1 MYLPSYEDC
10 VKICTKYDN
19 FNFYETVLYIDGFK
33 ISLFNYRLAQYQDF
47 INPLGDNSIDA
58 KELRGL
64 AFVFNEDGSLYKRYI
79 CLNKFFNINQ
89 VEETQYTLIKNIP
102 IKSLYD
108 KCDGSVI
115 NFIKLPNGRILAKSK
130 MCFDNNQALNS
141 MKIYEE
147 NNAIKNMVD
156 WCLYNDIM
164 PIMEYVS
171 PQNRIVLKYPITKLI
186 LLRFRCLKTGKYI
199 DLDYY
204 PLIDNIE
211 TSQKEELL
219 SWEELIELSKTV
231 ENKEGWVAMLDTE
244 DDMLVKLKTKYYCD
258 LHHMFDDI
266 VGREDYMIRKIV
278 DEEIDDVIAQL
289 EIQDTEIL
297 SVLNNVS
304 EVVNNYIKKATNHV
318 DNLLEKYKNFSKK
331 DIINDYGKNDKYRSY
346 LLSVIDGKN
355 TSLEAV
361 CKDLKKNTFRLEEA
375 RSFIKN
381 GDF

>member
-10 VKICTKYDN
+10 VKICEKFDN
-19 FNFYETVLYIDGFK
+19 FNFYETILYIDGYK
-33 ISLFNYRLAQYQDF
+33 ISLFNYRLAHYNYF
-47 INPLGDNSIDA
+47 IDPMGDNSIDA

-64 AFVFNEDGSLYKRYI
+64 AFVFNEDGSLFKRYL
-79 CLNKFFNINQ
+79 CLNKFFNLNQ
-89 VEETQYTLIKNIP
+89 VEETQYSLIKNIP

-141 MKIYEE
+141 MKFYED
-147 NNAIKNMVD
+147 NIDIKNMVN
-156 WCLYNDIM
+156 WCLFNDIM

-171 PQNRIVLKYPITKLI
+171 PQNRVVLKYHTSKLI

-219 SWEELIELSKTV
+219 TWDELLELSKTI
-231 ENKEGWVAMLDTE
+231 ENKEGWVAMLDDE
-244 DDMLVKLKTKYYCD
+244 NNSLVKLKTKWYCD

-266 VGREDYMIRKIV
+266 VGREDYMIKKIV

-297 SVLNNVS
+297 SVLNNVTD
-304 EVVNNYIKKATNHV
+304 VVNDYIKNTVNHV
-318 DNLLEKYKNFSKK
+318 ENLLEKYKNFSKK
-331 DIINDYGKNDKYRSY
+331 EIIIDYGKNDKYRGY

-355 TSLEAV
+355 TVLEAV
-361 CKDLKKNTFRLEEA
+361 CEDLKKNTFKLESA

-381 GDF
+381 KNF